1 MQIYYLCEN
10 GGITIENE
18 KIHINIDKVVSIARD
33 MMTEAIQVQLDND
46 YEKGKEYVEKY
57 FQWAD
62 DMELIAQKKQ
72 VYLIPQLWQVLKLN

>member
-1 MQIYYLCEN
+1 
-10 GGITIENE
+10 
-18 KIHINIDKVVSIARD
+18 
-33 MMTEAIQVQLDND
+33 MMTETFQVQLDND